1 MAAPD
6 DVSSYIALANP
17 LAHPLHFLGLELVF
31 SLCFAVTI
39 CDVGVRYRRGERYAL
54 FQWLVIFAYGVAME
68 LLAFNAFPDYE
79 HGQFTA
85 QLYHHKLPLYV
96 TFVYVVFHYT
106 GLRLV
111 SRWRLGPLAEA
122 VASGLAILLL
132 DVPFDLA
139 GAAAE
144 WWTWHPSS
152 HDVAQRWLG
161 VPLTSYEWYLL
172 FGAVLVWMCRAV
184 RGRVERRSV
193 GVYVVLAPFVAVAI
207 IVIGIIGFLPF
218 HALEALG
225 VPDGGI
231 VAAHAAFA
239 AVVAVRARRAGAQP
253 RAPGELVAIPIA
265 LAGWNIGVI
274 AVLWRLGDAAGG
286 PLRLAVAT
294 IASAAMLLLFV
305 LGGESA
311 ADAPGANVVSS
322 DARAAGSPSR

>member
-31 SLCFAVTI
+31 SVCFALTI
-39 CDVGVRYRRGERYAL
+39 RDVRARYGRGERYAL

-139 GAAAE
+139 GAAAG

-184 RGRVERRSV
+184 RGRIERRSV
-193 GVYVVLAPFVAVAI
+193 GAYVALAPLVAVAI

-239 AVVAVRARRAGAQP
+239 AVVAVRARWAGAQP

-274 AVLWRLGDAAGG
+274 AVLWRTGDAAGG
-286 PLRLAVAT
+286 PARLAVAT

-305 LGGESA
+305 LGGEAA
-311 ADAPGANVVSS
+311 ADAPGTSIVSS
-322 DARAAGSPSR
+322 DAGPAGSPSR